1 MQGLARVL
9 IVGRDDRQA
18 GNFLRALSG
27 DGIEAIA
34 GNISESA
41 AELCGDNR
49 PDVVVLNMGSDQA
62 RGNPKPFLAFARTIK
77 SSAFSSHMRIL
88 LAGTGEAACKAVA
101 DGHVDDILIGAANPA
116 QLRNRVR
123 ALIRLNTMH
132 EELVRRLGTSAK
144 YGLDAPAPATP
155 PGKIENA
162 TVLVLG
168 DPQEF
173 ARIENALATQATLV
187 GALSQTTALDYLS
200 RRPFDAVII
209 NAGVPFGGSL
219 DFVRDV
225 RRNSRLYNTPVIL
238 LAGAELLEEAETIFA
253 SGVTDAVAKPF
264 AAEELR
270 VRVQSLMRESRFRD
284 ALKTIYSQARH
295 FATSDS
301 LTGLYTRG
309 FLLEHMSALVAD
321 TRRTSHGFALAG
333 LTVANLDEINA
344 SIGYAAG
351 DRILRQVGEVI
362 AFLIRGEDLAA
373 RYSGR
378 RFAILLPDT
387 SEHGARRALD
397 RIRGVVTHTEF
408 VVEDHHAPVHV
419 RLGTGLAAYV
429 DGDTPETIVARSWAQ
444 GWRKAA

>member
-1 MQGLARVL
+1 MQGSARVL

-18 GNFLRALSG
+18 ETFVRALSG
-27 DGIEAIA
+27 DGIETVT

-41 AELCGDNR
+41 AELCGDCR
-49 PDVVVLNMGSDQA
+49 PDIVVLNMGSSQA
-62 RGNPKPFLAFARTIK
+62 RSNPRPFLAFARAIK
-77 SSAFSSHMRIL
+77 NTALNSHMRIL
-88 LAGTGEAACKAVA
+88 LAGASEAACKAVT

-132 EELVRRLGTSAK
+132 EELVRRLGTTAK
-144 YGLDAPAPATP
+144 YGLDAPAPAAP
-155 PGKIENA
+155 PGSIDNA

-173 ARIENALATQATLV
+173 ARIENALASQATLV
-187 GALSQTTALDYLS
+187 GALSPSTALDYLS
-200 RRPFDAVII
+200 RRPFDAVVV
-209 NAGVPFGGSL
+209 NAGTPFGTSL
-219 DFVRDV
+219 DFVRDM

-238 LAGAELLEEAETIFA
+238 LAGAELIEEAEPIFA
-253 SGVTDAVAKPF
+253 SGVTDAVARPF
-264 AAEELR
+264 AAQELR
-270 VRVQSLMRESRFRD
+270 VRVQSLVRESRFRD
-284 ALKTIYSQARH
+284 ALKAVYADARH

-309 FLLEHMSALVAD
+309 FLLEHMTALIAD
-321 TRRTSHGFALAG
+321 ARRTSHGFALAG

-344 SIGYAAG
+344 NIGYAAG

-378 RFAILLPDT
+378 RFTILFPDT
-387 SEHGARRALD
+387 GEHGARRALD

-408 VVEDHHAPVHV
+408 VVEDHHAPVFV
-419 RLGTGLAAYV
+419 RLATGLATYEK
-429 DGDTPETIVARSWAQ
+429 GDAPEKIVARSWSP